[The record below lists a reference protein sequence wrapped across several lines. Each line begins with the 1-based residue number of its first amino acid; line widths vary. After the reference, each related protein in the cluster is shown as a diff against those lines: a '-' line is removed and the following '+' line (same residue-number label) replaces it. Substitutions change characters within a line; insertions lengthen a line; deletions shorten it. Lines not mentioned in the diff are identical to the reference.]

1 MSDGKNFI
9 LGSIGKVGSF
19 FSTEYGPTI
28 GAAIA
33 LFVGPA
39 LSILTKAYQPALI
52 GWFTE
57 AAQNARANHTTFL
70 GSVFSSLK
78 FSVGKF
84 GQQIKGLWTPIKEFF
99 TVTLPAVFGSG
110 GSYTLGEG
118 ITAFLTDMGKAL
130 SAVNPIVWVAIA
142 AVTSLSSAYG
152 GIGGVLKRIGQI
164 FSDTAKHVKEF
175 ADRIGFSEKL
185 QVLAKGFGTIYDALG
200 RLKPLWEIV
209 FTTLTG
215 VATVAIEALVGLF
228 GGLAEML
235 GGVAEVIGGVIG
247 IIVDLVTLNFDNLAA
262 DIESIWNGIKDFFK
276 GCLDAIVGFV
286 SGFVDGIIQWFL
298 DLKYNL
304 IGDPIV
310 IDM

>member
-1 MSDGKNFI
+1 M
-9 LGSIGKVGSF
+9 GS
-19 FSTEYGPTI
+19 
-28 GAAIA
+28 AIA
-33 LFVGPA
+33 G
-39 LSILTKAYQPALI
+39 
-52 GWFTE
+52 
-57 AAQNARANHTTFL
+57 
-70 GSVFSSLK
+70 
-78 FSVGKF
+78 
-84 GQQIKGLWTPIKEFF
+84 
-99 TVTLPAVFGSG
+99 
-110 GSYTLGEG
+110 
-118 ITAFLTDMGKAL
+118 
-130 SAVNPIVWVAIA
+130 VNPIVWVAIA

-185 QVLAKGFGTIYDALG
+185 QVLAKGFGVIYDALG

-215 VATVAIEALVGLF
+215 VATTAIEALVGLF

-235 GGVAEVIGGVIG
+235 GGVAEVIGGIIG

-262 DIESIWNGIKDFFK
+262 DVESIWNGIKDFFQ
-276 GCLDAIVGFV
+276 GCLDAIVGFI
-286 SGFVDGIIQWFL
+286 SGFVDGVIQWFK

-310 IDM
+310 IDMWEGIKQVFSDAIETVVDAVKTFVDTVIKFFTDLWNKAVEIYTNIKNFLSTTWNEIKENTISLWNSIKLWLTQT